1 MCVSRRVV
9 VGDGEVDSCGLHLVE
24 LLVISRD
31 GIRKVDDVE
40 DLRSSEVR
48 VIWTARTAVS

>member
-1 MCVSRRVV
+1 V
-9 VGDGEVDSCGLHLVE
+9 VGVGEVDSCGLHLVE